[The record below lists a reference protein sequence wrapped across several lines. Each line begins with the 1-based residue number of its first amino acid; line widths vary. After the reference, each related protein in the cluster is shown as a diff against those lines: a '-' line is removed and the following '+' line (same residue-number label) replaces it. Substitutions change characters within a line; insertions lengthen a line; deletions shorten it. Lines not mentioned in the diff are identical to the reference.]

1 MTLFLGMRPDW
12 SANIYFALA
21 RLECKI
27 YFAFIS
33 FRATGTG
40 LLEWESFTQSQVQGI
55 AQSKLLTI
63 RNLDRFE

>member
-1 MTLFLGMRPDW
+1 
-12 SANIYFALA
+12 
-21 RLECKI
+21 LECKI